1 MMLVTTTHI
10 WRSWPPLAIIVF
22 TVWYLFLFQP
32 VVVVKTEFAVD
43 GNQFVFSA
51 YSYKTMLGNSLC
63 NKPSL
68 AVLQFEDAAQ
78 NVRNVADNAKG
89 YGSGDASVRQWK
101 STGTIPPGL
110 SPGVGAVWKKL
121 VYPCIFGTVREIK
134 TKFIPIVINPRP
146 DSIGD

>member
-1 MMLVTTTHI
+1 LQQ
-10 WRSWPPLAIIVF
+10 AIIGRV
-22 TVWYLFLFQP
+22 
-32 VVVVKTEFAVD
+32 AVR
-43 GNQFVFSA
+43 
-51 YSYKTMLGNSLC
+51 
-63 NKPSL
+63 
-68 AVLQFEDAAQ
+68 VLQFEDAAQ